1 MDPFIQDVTDV
12 VEVPNVR
19 MIDYKGKF
27 CMVRKL
33 QNNSSILRMNP
44 TLKYLVRFP
53 QGKTPDDKNLFSI
66 SYIPISE
73 EEFNNGLAKYK
84 KIMTAPIKGG
94 RNTFRKSVTKNTFRK
109 NKKQKNNLN

>member
-1 MDPFIQDVTDV
+1 MDPFVKDITA
-12 VEVPNVR
+12 VEEIPNVR

-27 CMVRKL
+27 CMVKKL
-33 QNNSSILRMNP
+33 KNDSAILRMNP

-53 QGKTPDDKNLFSI
+53 QGKTPNDKNLFSI

-73 EEFNNGLAKYK
+73 EEFNTGLKSYK

-94 RNTFRKSVTKNTFRK
+94 TKRKSKSKSSNKN
-109 NKKQKNNLN
+109 

>member
-33 QNNSSILRMNP
+33 QNNSAILRMNP

-84 KIMTAPIKGG
+84 KIMKGG
-94 RNTFRKSVTKNTFRK
+94 SKNKTKKTKMLFRKKH
-109 NKKQKNNLN
+109 